1 MIGKISRLLME
12 KSKKQWDDIGS
23 PNIGDIVYIADR
35 HKRRE
40 KFNRKVYC
48 LPYNNM
54 NCTGRFI
61 EIKKLVLIVGKSEFD
76 NRVLINVL
84 DGDPKIYVVDL
95 DLIDMN
101 GIRWQQHECHFKYRI
116 IQRK

>member
-1 MIGKISRLLME
+1 ME

-48 LPYNNM
+48 VSCDK
-54 NCTGRFI
+54 NCPGRFI

-76 NRVLINVL
+76 NRLLINVL
-84 DGDPKIYVVDL
+84 DGDTKTYVIDF